1 MEEARKGVEKE
12 NNVRCGW
19 ALIMVLRML
28 VQRGESAC
36 VEVSEDIYTIAAK
49 ERSAK
54 KTKHL
59 YVSFFDDLVN
69 KLRRWFCIEKNQ
81 WTYALVSFYL
91 LLINCGRAPKK
102 HEVKNRRILENTQ
115 NIRRKRTGESSCYF
129 FIYHD
134 MLAIETQKI
143 YSPGFYNRRLSRLL
157 LYAINSHRVQKYWR
171 SYGLKTLGQIWT
183 VGFWGPIAAGI
194 VLVLWPETEKRIY

>member
-1 MEEARKGVEKE
+1 
-12 NNVRCGW
+12 
-19 ALIMVLRML
+19 ML

-36 VEVSEDIYTIAAK
+36 VEVYEEIYTIAAK
-49 ERSAK
+49 ERSTK
-54 KTKHL
+54 KTKRL
-59 YVSFFDDLVN
+59 YVSLFDNLVN
-69 KLRRWFCIEKNQ
+69 KLRRWVCIEKNQ

-91 LLINCGRAPKK
+91 PLINCGRAPRKQ
-102 HEVKNRRILENTQ
+102 EVKNRRILENTQ
-115 NIRRKRTGESSCYF
+115 SIRGKRTGKSSCYF